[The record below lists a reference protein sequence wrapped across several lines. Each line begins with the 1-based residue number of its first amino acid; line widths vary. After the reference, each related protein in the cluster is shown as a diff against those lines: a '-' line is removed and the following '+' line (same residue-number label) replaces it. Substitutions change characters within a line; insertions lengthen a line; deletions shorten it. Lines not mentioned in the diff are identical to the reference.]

1 MCADVAGYS
10 TLMAADD
17 EGTLRRLKAHR
28 DELIEPTVTRHGG
41 RIVKLMGDGLLME
54 FPSVVEAV
62 RAGIEIQQQGVLR
75 NEDTA
80 DGQQIVFRIGINQ
93 GDVIVDG
100 DDIYGDDVNI
110 GARLEALAEPGGI
123 CISER
128 VYGDVRGKIDIEI
141 EDLGDQELKNIP
153 EPVRVYRILTQA
165 DDVAAVQRRAREKVH
180 LRYAL
185 AFAASLLLATL
196 AGVAWWQ
203 FGALEPDVL
212 SSPMSAKAS
221 IAVLPFANL
230 SSDADQEYFAD
241 GITND
246 IIADLSKFHDLFVIA
261 SNSVFTY
268 KGKGAKASEVA
279 RKLAV
284 RYILEGSV
292 RKQGEKVRIKA
303 QLVDGTNGQLLWAER
318 FDQSAT
324 DIFELQDE
332 ITRRIVRT
340 LSVQL
345 TDIEEQQ
352 AFAKPTDNLEA
363 YEYVLRAR
371 ALVERSLARDNYKAR
386 ELFRK
391 AIERDPDYA
400 AAIAGLGW
408 TYYEP
413 VIWGWTGSPQKGMKL
428 AHDLAQKSLALEP
441 SNIEGRLLLT
451 AVFNIRRQY
460 DLALVEA
467 ERAIALNPNDSRSY
481 AEQGAA
487 MVWAGRTDGGILSL
501 ETALRFDPNMKPVY
515 SLVLGLAYFLEARYD
530 DATRVLEKNVDR
542 RSENAFDHMVL
553 AATYAQMD
561 RPDMAARAA
570 AAVLRLNPYFM
581 VQDFGP
587 QFRDRADAERVA
599 VGLRKAGLK

>member
-1 MCADVAGYS
+1 MTATTS
-10 TLMAADD
+10 TA
-17 EGTLRRLKAHR
+17 TTSTS
-28 DELIEPTVTRHGG
+28 P
-41 RIVKLMGDGLLME
+41 RI
-54 FPSVVEAV
+54 
-62 RAGIEIQQQGVLR
+62 
-75 NEDTA
+75 
-80 DGQQIVFRIGINQ
+80 
-93 GDVIVDG
+93 
-100 DDIYGDDVNI
+100 
-110 GARLEALAEPGGI
+110 EALAEPGGI
-123 CISER
+123 SITER
-128 VYGDVRGKIDIEI
+128 VYCDVRGKIDIET
-141 EDLGDQELKNIP
+141 EDLGGRELKNLP
-153 EPVRVYRILTQA
+153 ELVRVYRILTHA
-165 DDVAAVQRRAREKVH
+165 DDVAAAQRRAREKVQ
-180 LRYAL
+180 LRYAIM
-185 AFAASLLLATL
+185 FAAALFIAALGGLA
-196 AGVAWWQ
+196 VWQ
-203 FGALEPDVL
+203 LFGASEPDVL
-212 SSPMSAKAS
+212 SSPMSAQAS
-221 IAVLPFANL
+221 IAVPPFANL
-230 SSDADQEYFAD
+230 SSDPDQEYFAD

-246 IIADLSKFHDLFVIA
+246 IISDLSKFHDLFVIA

-268 KGKGAKASEVA
+268 KGKGVKASQVA
-279 RKLAV
+279 RELAV

-303 QLVDGTNGQLLWAER
+303 QLIDGTSGQLLWAER
-318 FDQSAT
+318 FDQIAT

-340 LSVQL
+340 LSVRL
-345 TDIEEQQ
+345 TDIERKL
-352 AFAKPTDNLEA
+352 AFAKPTSDLKA

-371 ALVERSLARDNYKAR
+371 ALVERSLARDNFKAR

-400 AAIAGLGW
+400 AAHAGLGW
-408 TYYEP
+408 TYFEP

-428 AHDLAQKSLALEP
+428 AHDLARKALALEP

-451 AVFNIRRQY
+451 AVLNIRRQY
-460 DLALVEA
+460 DLALIEA

-501 ETALRFDPNMKPVY
+501 ETALRFDPNIKPVY
-515 SLVLGLAYFLEARYD
+515 SMVLGLAYFLEARYD

-561 RPDMAARAA
+561 QPEKSATAA
-570 AAVLRLNPYFM
+570 AAVLRLNPYFL